1 MTHFEQTKNKMSK
14 EKGEK
19 TYTLKVSDS
28 FVKTDENCNYETAFR
43 RWLVREIEEQ
53 RMTIPDAIKQF
64 NFNPSSGDTLIR
76 DWRKK
81 YAADMVLSSQD
92 MTEAEKQKLAELQKK
107 NKALEKQLE
116 DARMQNIAINM
127 LIDVAEE
134 KLNISIRKKPGA
146 KQ

>member
-1 MTHFEQTKNKMSK
+1 MNKQKIKMSK
-14 EKGEK
+14 EKVAK
-19 TYTLKVSDS
+19 IYTLKVSDS
-28 FVKTDENCNYETAFR
+28 FGKTDENCSYEIAFR
-43 RWLVREIEEQ
+43 RWLVRAIEEQ
-53 RMTIPDAIKQF
+53 RMTVSEAVKQF
-64 NFNPSSGDTLIR
+64 NFNPISGDTLIR

-81 YAADMVLSSQD
+81 YAPEMVLSSPA

-134 KLNISIRKKPGA
+134 KLNISIRKKPGV